1 MSKFLSVVVVLLFT
15 QCAYSQIAKDFMVGG
30 GLDLIKSDN
39 DGFLDKAQLG
49 VEGNYFI
56 TRKLTGTAGF
66 EIWTGDDFSFVLGG
80 RWFPLEEAFVRVRG
94 LVGENDLSIGGG
106 WTKPLNESWRF
117 EAMGD
122 FYFKGEFAIRA
133 GVAYVI
139 RRGVRSK
146 E

>member
-1 MSKFLSVVVVLLFT
+1 MLKSLLVVILLLVAEY
-15 QCAYSQIAKDFMVGG
+15 AYSQIAKDFMVGG
-30 GLDLIKSDN
+30 GFDLIKSDN
-39 DGFLDKAQLG
+39 DGFLDKAQIG

-56 TRKLTGTAGF
+56 TRKFTGTAGF
-66 EIWTGDDFSFVLGG
+66 EIWTSDDFSFVLGA
-80 RWFPLEEAFVRVRG
+80 RWFPIDEAFVRVRG

-117 EAMGD
+117 EAIGD

-133 GVAYVI
+133 GVAYII
-139 RRGVRSK
+139 RRKTK